1 MTRCR
6 FCNADSI
13 SRFILTSF
21 DGHTW
26 EADLCLDDAL
36 LMQSQGYSVKA
47 IKKKE
52 KVEENE
58 KNKGKEK
65 TNEV

>member
-1 MTRCR
+1 
-6 FCNADSI
+6 
-13 SRFILTSF
+13 
-21 DGHTW
+21 
-26 EADLCLDDAL
+26 
-36 LMQSQGYSVKA
+36 MQSQGYSVKA

>member
-1 MTRCR
+1 VSTLTKCR

-47 IKKKE
+47 KKKDK
-52 KVEENE
+52 KVEEIE
-58 KNKGKEK
+58 ETKGKEK
-65 TNEV
+65 V

>member
-1 MTRCR
+1 MKCR
-6 FCNADSI
+6 FCKAEAI

-58 KNKGKEK
+58 ERKEK
-65 TNEV
+65 ENAV